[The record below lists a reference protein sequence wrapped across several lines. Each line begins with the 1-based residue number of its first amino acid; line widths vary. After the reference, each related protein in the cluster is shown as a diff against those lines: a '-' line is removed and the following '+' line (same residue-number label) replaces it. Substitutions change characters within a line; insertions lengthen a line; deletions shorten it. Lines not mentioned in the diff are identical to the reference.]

1 MKNFK
6 NFEAPKYETAE
17 YKEIEDGIYQIEDTY
32 VTSLTF
38 EQETDKFGEENG
50 SPKMISQTP
59 FEDLLDEFLVFVTD
73 FYEKENAQSQIT
85 CYQEFGSDNVENI
98 RKLRSVIGKS
108 FYAVED
114 KVSET
119 YKIIME

>member
-6 NFEAPKYETAE
+6 NFEAKKYETAA
-17 YKEIEDGIYQIEDTY
+17 YKKIEDGIYQIEDTY

-50 SPKMISQTP
+50 SPKMISQMP
-59 FEDLLDEFLVFVTD
+59 FEDLLDEFFVYVTD
-73 FYEKENAQSQIT
+73 FYEQENAQSQVT
-85 CYQEFGSDNVENI
+85 CYQEFGSDHIENI
-98 RKLRSVIGKS
+98 RKLRSLIGKS

-114 KVSET
+114 EKSET
-119 YKIIME
+119 YKIVIE

>member
-6 NFEAPKYETAE
+6 NYEAPKYETAA
-17 YKEIEDGIYQIEDTY
+17 YKKIEDGIYQIEDTY

-59 FEDLLDEFLVFVTD
+59 LEDLLDEFFVYVTD
-73 FYEKENAQSQIT
+73 FYEQENAQSQVT
-85 CYQEFGSDNVENI
+85 CYQEFGSDQVENI
-98 RKLRSVIGKS
+98 RKLRSIIGKS

-114 KVSET
+114 EEEET
-119 YKIIME
+119 YKIVME